1 MQILFRANQSFMCE
15 VREDLMRP
23 HEFAEERVGFI
34 AVRVAQGLNIF
45 VLLAESYHPVSDA
58 DYLRD
63 PSVGAMLGSEAIRKA
78 LEIALF
84 HPVGIIHVHMHFH
97 SGEPRFSRTD
107 LREQPKF
114 VPDFFKVRRTMPHGA
129 LVLSEDAAYGRVWLS
144 SDQIVEIAEF
154 NTVGKTLDIKMK
166 SEANNWSEADERKA

>member
-1 MQILFRANQSFMCE
+1 MRILFRANKSFMNE
-15 VREDLMRP
+15 VRADLQRP
-23 HEFAEERVGFI
+23 HEFADERVGFI
-34 AVRVAQGLNIF
+34 AVRAAQGLNSL
-45 VLLAESYHPVSDA
+45 VLLAETYHPIIDT

-84 HPVGIIHVHMHFH
+84 HPVGVLHVHMHFH

-129 LVLSEDAAYGRVWLS
+129 VVLSEDAAYGRVWLS
-144 SDQIVEIAEF
+144 SDHIVEITEF
-154 NTVGKTLDIKMK
+154 NFVGKTFDIQTK
-166 SEANNWSEADERKA
+166 SDTKKWIEANGHKA